1 MKRFWSV
8 FTARNLEFLR
18 DRSALGWNLVWPV
31 LMVLGLAFLF
41 SGEQQDVYKVG
52 VYPANAVSEN
62 HEFSFFGTEFVH
74 FIPVEQLDEAIAKV
88 ERHRLDMLIDF
99 SNPMR
104 YWINSTST
112 NGYFLEK
119 LLLASRV
126 QSDSIAELAGAFNVI
141 EIPEKQI
148 VTGSEI
154 RYVDWVLPGVLAV
167 NMMFSC
173 LFGIGYVIVRYRKN
187 RVLRRLKAT
196 PLLPFEFLA
205 AQVLSRLLIIMVITV
220 IVYIACDLFIDFY
233 MRGSLLD
240 LFIVFTIGSLSLI
253 SMGLLVAAR
262 IKSEELSSGI
272 LNVIS

>member
-1 MKRFWSV
+1 MRRKAHDTLLVGFYSTQSRV
-8 FTARNLEFLR
+8 FARSFRLGVEF
-18 DRSALGWNLVWPV
+18 
-31 LMVLGLAFLF
+31 
-41 SGEQQDVYKVG
+41 G
-52 VYPANAVSEN
+52 VAGAHGFGFGVFIR
-62 HEFSFFGTEFVH
+62 EFSFFDTEFVH

-141 EIPEKQI
+141 DIPEKQTVI
-148 VTGSEI
+148 GSEI

-233 MRGSLLD
+233 
-240 LFIVFTIGSLSLI
+240 IYY
-253 SMGLLVAAR
+253 
-262 IKSEELSSGI
+262 
-272 LNVIS
+272 